1 MTQVQLTYD
10 LERPLTDADSSA
22 ISNAHSWYGIKKVA
36 LTAAMDKIVVDFDAS
51 RLMEQDVEAVLIRF
65 GVPIVRKWATP

>member
-1 MTQVQLTYD
+1 MTQVRLTYD
-10 LERPLTDADSSA
+10 LERPLTDSSA

-51 RLMEQDVEAVLIRF
+51 RMMEQDVEAVLIRF